1 MNHKG
6 RASSTLIGLAA
17 VGPAIVGIVSFVA
30 AFLPLL
36 AADFTGAGLLFIA
49 SALSFGLLSVT
60 VLGG

>member
-6 RASSTLIGLAA
+6 RGSSTIIGLAA

-49 SALSFGLLSVT
+49 SALSFGLLSVA